1 MTKTPVV
8 NTHVHFPPN
17 FSAYSTVAE
26 VIEACKNERVAAL
39 GISNFYD
46 QTVYGRFQED
56 AVAAGV
62 TPLYGLE
69 FITLIPELAKDG
81 VRINDPS
88 NPGRMYLCGKGI
100 DPFKTKSPRAEEIAA
115 KIRKGNDDRAQAM
128 VGQLAA
134 WCSENGF
141 NTGLTPQVIAAA
153 VAEKGGVP
161 VEWVSLQE
169 RHIAA
174 AFQEAVSALPREEQ
188 AAVLTKL
195 YGGVEPAADLDNAG
209 AVQGEIRSR
218 LLKTGTPGFA
228 PEVPLSFDE
237 AYEYILAMDGIPVYP
252 TLADGS
258 DPVCPFENT
267 AQELAQRLLDR
278 GIHMAELIPI
288 RNTVACVD
296 EYVKAYEDAGLL
308 VIAGTEHNTPD
319 RIPLDPA
326 CVDGPVSDYARQV
339 FYDSACV
346 IAAHQ
351 YLVSEGEPGYVDS
364 AGHIVG
370 GDAKARQK
378 ELAVLG
384 ARIITGEGA

>member
-17 FSAYSTVAE
+17 FSAYTTVD
-26 VIEACKNERVAAL
+26 EAIQAGKDQNVAAM

-46 QTVYGRFQED
+46 QTVYGQFRD
-56 AVAAGV
+56 AALDAGI

-69 FITLIPELAKDG
+69 FITLIPELAEEG
-81 VRINDPS
+81 IRINDPS

-100 DPFKTKSPRAEEIAA
+100 DPFKEKSPRAQEIAA
-115 KIRKGNDDRAQAM
+115 KIRKGNDERAEAM
-128 VGQLAA
+128 ITQLAA
-134 WCSENGF
+134 WYAENGF
-141 NTGLTPQVIAAA
+141 DTGLTPEVIALS
-153 VAEKGGVP
+153 VAQRGGVP

-169 RHIAA
+169 RHIAR

-188 AAVLTKL
+188 VEALTRL
-195 YGGVEPAADLDNAG
+195 YGGVAPEADLDNPG
-209 AVQGEIRSR
+209 SLQGEIRSR

-258 DPVCPFENT
+258 DPICPFEDPAT
-267 AQELAQRLLDR
+267 ELAQNLLER

-296 EYVKAYEDAGLL
+296 EYVRAYQDAGLL

-351 YLVSEGEPGYVDS
+351 QLVSEGKPGYVDS
-364 AGHIVG
+364 EGNIVG
-370 GDAKARQK
+370 GDTRARQD
-378 ELAVLG
+378 ELAALG
-384 ARIITGEGA
+384 AKIIVGTDN